1 MAARG
6 LEKLPSS
13 STDITTWLVDLDHLV
28 DYVGAAWDS
37 SEQFQTQAATRGGR
51 MTQTT
56 EPKSA
61 QDLERGAVK
70 MFESHAQLLE
80 DSQR

>member
-1 MAARG
+1 
-6 LEKLPSS
+6 
-13 STDITTWLVDLDHLV
+13 
-28 DYVGAAWDS
+28 
-37 SEQFQTQAATRGGR
+37 